1 MSNESLD
8 ALNLAVNFVESKLN
22 VKVKPIYLDDFKDIY
37 SVIFIVLLLFALKN
51 VKILDVGCNDEK
63 W

>member
-1 MSNESLD
+1 LSNESFD

-51 VKILDVGCNDEK
+51 VKILDVGCDDEK

>member
-1 MSNESLD
+1 LSNESLD